1 MTDPVID
8 PEIDIVVEDAR
19 WEQADL
25 SALSEEAI
33 LAGFRAV
40 KLDPQAF
47 EVVVMGCDDARIAEL
62 NAEFRDKP
70 QATNVLSW
78 PAQDL
83 APAQPGGAPL
93 APEMDH
99 PSMPTSLGD
108 IAIAYETCAA
118 EAAERDLALSDHIR
132 HLVLHGLLHL
142 LGYDHET
149 DEDATL
155 MERLE
160 IETLE
165 TLGIKSPY

>member
-8 PEIDIVVEDAR
+8 PLVDIVIEDAR
-19 WEQADL
+19 WEQAEL
-25 SALSEEAI
+25 CALSEQAI
-33 LAGFRAV
+33 LAGFKSAQ
-40 KLDPQAF
+40 LDAQAF

-62 NAEFRDKP
+62 NAEFREKP

-83 APAQPGGAPL
+83 APAQPGDVPRAPKVEHKGL
-93 APEMDH
+93 
-99 PSMPTSLGD
+99 PTSLGD
-108 IAIAYETCAA
+108 IAISYETCAR
-118 EAAERDLALSDHIR
+118 EAAERNLALSDHIR